1 MPASMT
7 CPPVREELEQSFLT
21 AVAMTSKQVRIEG
34 WSGPKAAMKLV
45 EAAARRYVSGKTGG
59 RR

>member
-1 MPASMT
+1 
-7 CPPVREELEQSFLT
+7 
-21 AVAMTSKQVRIEG
+21 MTSKQVRIEG